1 MKQQRTH
8 TDVHTQTHAKHT
20 HLENLGT
27 IDKWVNVNLNFF
39 HSFEQSTWICFK
51 CFCVGQVG
59 VQLVAPQLLQASPSP
74 QVWGSLLLSGKAG
87 HQMASASHLTA
98 PGSLI
103 FDTVHVCVCAC
114 HVDSTAILQRQKD
127 MLVIT
132 TSRASLILPI
142 RLCSCVA
149 WSEMESECV
158 GRVGMNRNTRC
169 YCPEIKQY
177 NVSLQRLCLFE
188 SEHEHFTRIRNVK
201 MKQNIRLVHSPA
213 SLEAHPWRM

>member
-103 FDTVHVCVCAC
+103 FDTVHVCVCVCVPCWLYCNIAEAKRYAC
-114 HVDSTAILQRQKD
+114 NNNKQSFFDPANKA
-127 MLVIT
+127 MF
-132 TSRASLILPI
+132 
-142 RLCSCVA
+142 LCGLKWNGEWVCGPCGY
-149 WSEMESECV
+149 E
-158 GRVGMNRNTRC
+158 
-169 YCPEIKQY
+169 
-177 NVSLQRLCLFE
+177 
-188 SEHEHFTRIRNVK
+188 
-201 MKQNIRLVHSPA
+201 
-213 SLEAHPWRM
+213 